1 MLVFNVSYL
10 QMRNKVI
17 YESMP
22 VIKLLNVLIVKVVGY
37 NDNDFYARTYIH
49 VLVYIDVT
57 VITNR

>member
-57 VITNR
+57 AITNR